1 MPSGALAIT
10 LALSSCSGDGATTTA
25 MAPSSFAGITDEID
39 VGLDADIDWIV
50 AGSSRLVRQLADG
63 AEADLLITAD
73 AETMSDAIDRQ
84 LVRGEAVTIAANRLV
99 VAVAPGNPGDV
110 DELDDLLDP
119 SLLVGICATE
129 VPCGR
134 LAARAQERLG
144 MSIPVDTEEP
154 NVRSLA
160 LKIKGGEL
168 DAGLVYATDAE
179 DLGLDTI
186 GEAQLD
192 GFVTE
197 YRAASV
203 NGAPSEII
211 DFLLSDSGRA
221 LLASAGFQVP

>member
-1 MPSGALAIT
+1 
-10 LALSSCSGDGATTTA
+10 
-25 MAPSSFAGITDEID
+25 
-39 VGLDADIDWIV
+39 
-50 AGSSRLVRQLADG
+50 
-63 AEADLLITAD
+63 
-73 AETMSDAIDRQ
+73 
-84 LVRGEAVTIAANRLV
+84 
-99 VAVAPGNPGDV
+99 
-110 DELDDLLDP
+110 
-119 SLLVGICATE
+119 
-129 VPCGR
+129 
-134 LAARAQERLG
+134 